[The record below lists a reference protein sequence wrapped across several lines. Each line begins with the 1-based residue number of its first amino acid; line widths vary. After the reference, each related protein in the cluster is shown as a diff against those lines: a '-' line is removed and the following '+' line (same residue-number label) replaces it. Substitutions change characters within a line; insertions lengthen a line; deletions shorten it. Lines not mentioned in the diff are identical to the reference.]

1 MDAKLN
7 HSDLTALFAKKTQVS
22 GAKAE
27 AFTKAFF
34 DIIIEGLDKDGL
46 VKINGLGTFKVT
58 DVASRESV
66 DVNTGEKIE
75 IKGHKKLSFLPADA
89 LKEKV
94 NKPFAMFEPVE
105 VDDSY
110 VDEEEQESTVT
121 VTEEETVVAVNEEK
135 VEENAET
142 EGAAESTNEPAE
154 EATEPT
160 SVAEPETIE
169 VQQEEKAEEK
179 TPEVTQ
185 ESVAPAQVEV
195 KSKNRI
201 SVYVAI
207 FATVIVIALL
217 AISVPSLL
225 VVITGSKK
233 SIVIEQPKEVIM
245 PAVVE
250 SNTVAD
256 TVEVVEEVPA
266 IVEAPVT
273 EEPYEFKMVEE
284 LAAKSVATVNIGD
297 TLLYTA
303 KGSIETHIVAENE
316 TLTRIA
322 LKYYGDKRLWPYI
335 VQYNKLA
342 NPNGLCKGMELEI
355 PQLEPVKQ

>member
-1 MDAKLN
+1 MDAKMN
-7 HSDLTALFAKKTQVS
+7 HSDLTALFAKKAQIS

-27 AFTKAFF
+27 TFTKAFF
-34 DIIIEGLDKDGL
+34 DIIIEGLEKDGL

-75 IKGHKKLSFLPADA
+75 IKGHKKLAFLPAEI

-110 VDEEEQESTVT
+110 VDEEEQESTDT

-154 EATEPT
+154 EATEPAA
-160 SVAEPETIE
+160 VAEPETIE
-169 VQQEEKAEEK
+169 LQQEEKAEEK

-195 KSKNRI
+195 KSKNRF

-225 VVITGSKK
+225 VVVTGNKK
-233 SIVIEQPKEVIM
+233 SVVIEQPKVPTM

-250 SNTVAD
+250 SKAVAD
-256 TVEVVEEVPA
+256 TVEVVEEPA
-266 IVEAPVT
+266 IVEAPVA
-273 EEPYEFKMVEE
+273 EEPYVFKMVEK
-284 LAAKSVATVNIGD
+284 LAARSVGSINIGD

-303 KGSIETHIVAENE
+303 KGIVETHIVAENE